1 MDLDRCFPF
10 RRLALGEVPGFHLVA
25 DVEGEIE
32 RHIQRIR
39 RVHKDEFAL
48 GAVALEQRV
57 IDPLFVVGV
66 LDAFDRGFA
75 DVLGCEDD
83 QPAVQGQF
91 DGPRPRQGV

>member
-1 MDLDRCFPF
+1 MLKGKLNDTFSVL
-10 RRLALGEVPGFHLVA
+10 
-25 DVEGEIE
+25 
-32 RHIQRIR
+32 R